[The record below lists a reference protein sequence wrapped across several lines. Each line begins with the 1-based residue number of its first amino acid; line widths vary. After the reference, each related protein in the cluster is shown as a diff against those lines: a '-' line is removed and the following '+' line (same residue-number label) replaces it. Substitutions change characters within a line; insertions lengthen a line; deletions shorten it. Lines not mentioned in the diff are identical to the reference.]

1 VFLNGKAGVHI
12 ENLWAPHCVLSPS
25 WKYEKVEDGEELDG
39 ATEKLCNICSLASF
53 RGRSNSSM
61 ICKDALEYGQLSAFQ
76 VYVPNEGLRLRES
89 YGLGVY
95 FLLVRKR

>member
-1 VFLNGKAGVHI
+1 
-12 ENLWAPHCVLSPS
+12 
-25 WKYEKVEDGEELDG
+25 
-39 ATEKLCNICSLASF
+39 
-53 RGRSNSSM
+53 M

-76 VYVPNEGLRLRES
+76 VFVPNEGLRLREN